1 MNSAAIASSAAA
13 SSRRCAVKI
22 EQMTETNEAFLDC
35 VVQETGPEPTRAII
49 WLHGLGADGHDFAPI
64 VPQLIQTT
72 AEPVRFVFPH
82 APVRPVTINN
92 GMAMRAWY
100 DILGMQIDR
109 DQDRQGIED
118 SIDQVNRLIQREVTG
133 GIAPNRIALIGFSQG
148 GAIALRAG
156 LAQQRGLAAVVGLSC
171 YLLQAH
177 QREHWLTDAGRQ
189 TPVFMGHGSVDPV
202 VPIAL
207 GQHAAQALKQ
217 SGVDV
222 DWQHWPIAHGVSPNE
237 IVALDRWLSEQFEAN
252 GV

>member
-1 MNSAAIASSAAA
+1 MAAIINSSEA
-13 SSRRCAVKI
+13 SSRRRAGKI
-22 EQMTETNEAFLDC
+22 EQMRESNESFLDC
-35 VVQETGPEPTRAII
+35 VIQETGPEPARVII

-118 SIDQVNRLIQREVTG
+118 SIDHVNRLIQREISN
-133 GIAPNRIALIGFSQG
+133 GIAPDRIALVGFSQG
-148 GAIALRAG
+148 GAMALRTG
-156 LAQQRGLAAVVGLSC
+156 LAQQQGLAAVVGLSC
-171 YLLQAH
+171 YLLQAD
-177 QREHWLTDAGRQ
+177 QREKWLSSVGRQ
-189 TPVFMGHGSVDPV
+189 TPVFLGHGSVDPV

-207 GQHAAQALKQ
+207 GQHATQALQQ
-217 SGVDV
+217 SGIGLH
-222 DWQHWPIAHGVSPNE
+222 WQHWPIAHGVSPDE
-237 IVALDRWLSEQFEAN
+237 IITLDHWLASQFEAA
-252 GV
+252 VV